1 DYYLPLKYFNATIV
15 RKELLENAINNE
27 ILFKNDENKIIK
39 KINFK
44 SDNDIVVTK
53 INDLTYQVKNII
65 NQQIYLYSPKPIKR
79 SYRIDPAKA
88 TNAIKTGLSI
98 KLDNDFIN
106 LVLLTHP
113 SINPSYADVWS
124 GITFNMV
131 GFDYLTK
138 KDKTQLNEFD
148 EPYIWIDAQIN
159 KINNQK
165 YEEAKNPKIIGIIK
179 NSKLVHLLSNK
190 KQINNLLFNKND
202 EQVAIIN
209 RVAAKY
215 YNLKIGDHFSFVANN
230 QTNRYTKDY
239 IKKQI
244 TLKVVGISDTYQG
257 SEIYAGIK

>member
-1 DYYLPLKYFNATIV
+1 LIYDEVYFERNSKQNYHKLTYQTFSSYFRARFLKFDPEGDFDYYLPLKYFNATIV

-79 SYRIDPAKA
+79 SY
-88 TNAIKTGLSI
+88 TIKTGLSI

-138 KDKTQLNEFD
+138 NDKTQLNEFD
-148 EPYIWIDAQIN
+148 EPYI
-159 KINNQK
+159 
-165 YEEAKNPKIIGIIK
+165 
-179 NSKLVHLLSNK
+179 
-190 KQINNLLFNKND
+190 
-202 EQVAIIN
+202 
-209 RVAAKY
+209 
-215 YNLKIGDHFSFVANN
+215 
-230 QTNRYTKDY
+230 
-239 IKKQI
+239 
-244 TLKVVGISDTYQG
+244 
-257 SEIYAGIK
+257 